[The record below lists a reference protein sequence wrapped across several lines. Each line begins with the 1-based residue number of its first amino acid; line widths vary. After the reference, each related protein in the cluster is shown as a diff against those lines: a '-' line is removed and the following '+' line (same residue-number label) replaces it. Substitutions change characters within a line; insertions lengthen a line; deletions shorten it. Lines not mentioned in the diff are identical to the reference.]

1 MLLSV
6 FSVERLCCSPEENK
20 CVNALV
26 KSQKPSWQKKE
37 AVFEYKKSD
46 FFFFATVPQPQRLFF
61 CVSRQTSLFIC
72 QQWQD
77 NDYCL
82 VCCGA
87 ICIVSDNRLTGER
100 RTKKQKGPK
109 SQDNDTDF
117 SKRSITGCAHL
128 EPWGTGGFLLPHLLR
143 KNGRFNFP
151 SRLVTDNQCLD
162 LHEVWIVSATWHQHA
177 ISWQSSFTIRMW
189 A

>member
-1 MLLSV
+1 MT
-6 FSVERLCCSPEENK
+6 LCCSQFSAWKACVALRRKNK
-20 CVNALV
+20 CANAPV
-26 KSQKPSWQKKE
+26 KSQKLSWQKKRLFLNRKKWG
-37 AVFEYKKSD
+37 VF
-46 FFFFATVPQPQRLFF
+46 FVFCFFAAVPQYQGLFF

-87 ICIVSDNRLTGER
+87 ICIVSDNRLTGEQ

-117 SKRSITGCAHL
+117 SNRSITGCVHL
-128 EPWGTGGFLLPHLLR
+128 KHWGTSGFLLPRLFR
-143 KNGRFNFP
+143 KNGRFNF
-151 SRLVTDNQCLD
+151 LCWLAF
-162 LHEVWIVSATWHQHA
+162 LLC
-177 ISWQSSFTIRMW
+177 FFFLF
-189 A
+189 

>member
-1 MLLSV
+1 MRLSKAKSSHGKKRLFLNMKMWGKKRVFLL
-6 FSVERLCCSPEENK
+6 L
-20 CVNALV
+20 L
-26 KSQKPSWQKKE
+26 
-37 AVFEYKKSD
+37 
-46 FFFFATVPQPQRLFF
+46 FATVPQCQGLFF
-61 CVSRQTSLFIC
+61 CVSRQTSPFIC

-117 SKRSITGCAHL
+117 SNRSITGCVHL
-128 EPWGTGGFLLPHLLR
+128 KHWGTGGFSLPRLFR
-143 KNGRFNFP
+143 KKDVLISSLGCRFCLFFFYFNWQSNFDHKMIW
-151 SRLVTDNQCLD
+151 T
-162 LHEVWIVSATWHQHA
+162 VSSAWHQHA
-177 ISWQSSFTIRMW
+177 NSSWISPSEYGHNLFML
-189 A
+189 